1 MALVGLGWRCRVMT
15 GDASKAGGYV
25 VLQNALQIVS
35 LTDTGLVRDHNEDS
49 VDFDAELGLVVLA
62 DGMGGY
68 NAGEVASAMTTSSIL
83 TGMKQHWQ
91 SAHVAAHLTDPT
103 LAVDLLQAEIT
114 QANREVY
121 ERALSDPECE
131 GMGTTVMA
139 CLFHNN
145 LLTVGYLGDSRLY
158 RLRDDVLEQVTRDH
172 SVLQEQIDA
181 GLLTKDEARMSQ
193 HKNLVTRAL
202 GIDPDEEGDMLQVPV
217 EIGDLYLLCS
227 DGLNDM
233 LVDDEIYLN
242 LSLLRVNLK
251 LCAQQLIQAANDAG
265 GNDNISVIL
274 VSVEQAFPA

>member
-1 MALVGLGWRCRVMT
+1 M
-15 GDASKAGGYV
+15 

-49 VDFDAELGLVVLA
+49 VDVDAALGLVVLA

-83 TGMKQHWQ
+83 AGMKQHWQ
-91 SAHVAAHLTDPT
+91 PEKAADHV
-103 LAVDLLQAEIT
+103 LALDLLQAEIGV
-114 QANREVY
+114 ANRAVF
-121 ERALSDPECE
+121 ERAVTDPECE

-139 CLFHNN
+139 CLFHDN

-158 RLRDDVLEQVTRDH
+158 RLRDDVLEQVTHDH

-181 GLLTKDEARMSQ
+181 GLLTREEARMSQ

-217 EIGDLYLLCS
+217 EVGDLFLLCS

-233 LVDDEIYLN
+233 LIDEEIHLT

-251 LCAQQLIQAANDAG
+251 LCAQQLVQAANDAG

-274 VSVEQAFPA
+274 VNVEQAFPA

>member
-1 MALVGLGWRCRVMT
+1 
-15 GDASKAGGYV
+15 
-25 VLQNALQIVS
+25 
-35 LTDTGLVRDHNEDS
+35 LVRDHNEDS

-83 TGMKQHWQ
+83 AGMKQHWQ
-91 SAHVAAHLTDPT
+91 SAHVAAHLDDPT

-114 QANREVY
+114 RANRSVF
-121 ERALSDPECE
+121 ERAQSDAECE
-131 GMGTTVMA
+131 GMGTTVVA
-139 CLFHNN
+139 CLFHNG
-145 LLTVGYLGDSRLY
+145 LVTVGYLGDSRLY
-158 RLRDDVLEQVTRDH
+158 RLRDDVLEQITRDH

-181 GLLTKDEARMSQ
+181 GLLTKDEARLSQ

-217 EIGDLYLLCS
+217 EPGDLYLLCS

-233 LVDDEIYLN
+233 LVDDEIHLT

-251 LCAQQLIQAANDAG
+251 LCAQQLIQSANDVG

-274 VSVEQAFPA
+274 VNVEQAVPAPAQE

>member
-1 MALVGLGWRCRVMT
+1 M
-15 GDASKAGGYV
+15 

-68 NAGEVASAMTTSSIL
+68 NAGEVASAMTTGSIL
-83 TGMKQHWQ
+83 SGMKQHWQ

-217 EIGDLYLLCS
+217 EVGDLYLLCS

-233 LVDDEIYLN
+233 LVDDEIHLN

-265 GNDNISVIL
+265 GNDNVSVIL